1 MLRIRTS
8 YSMNIDTTM
17 NYLMAATA
25 IVFTISIT
33 GPLTTTTTTTTTIN
47 PVQAESGK
55 GADVF
60 KVIMTIFGV
69 DKSKGD
75 PIAVV
80 TVNNGEASKVK
91 MFESDA
97 FPSLSTNLSSPAP
110 STISPPTE
118 GGIIEYV
125 ATFPNVTVN
134 SGNEYKACVATTKDL
149 DLICKTGHNS
159 PASRP
164 EFTDISLNETAT
176 RGTSEN
182 ANTVESTRGE
192 EED

>member
-1 MLRIRTS
+1 MYINNKS
-8 YSMNIDTTM
+8 
-17 NYLMAATA
+17 A
-25 IVFTISIT
+25 ILLLVGAI
-33 GPLTTTTTTTTTIN
+33 LTTALFTTYTA
-47 PVQAESGK
+47 QAETGK
-55 GADVF
+55 GTDVF
-60 KVIMTIFGV
+60 RVIMTVFGV

-75 PIAVV
+75 VVAIV

-91 MFESDA
+91 MFESEA

-110 STISPPTE
+110 STVNPPTDT
-118 GGIIEYV
+118 GIIEYV
-125 ATFPNVTVN
+125 VTFPNVTVN
-134 SGNEYKACVATTKDL
+134 SGAEYKACVVTTKDL

-176 RGTSEN
+176 RGTSGN
-182 ANTVESTRGE
+182 ADTVESTSGE

>member
-1 MLRIRTS
+1 
-8 YSMNIDTTM
+8 MNIYTTM
-17 NYLMAATA
+17 NYLMATT

-33 GPLTTTTTTTTTIN
+33 GLLTTTTTTTTTTIN

-55 GADVF
+55 GADIF
-60 KVIMTIFGV
+60 KVIMTIFDV

-75 PIAVV
+75 VVAVV

-91 MFESDA
+91 MFESKA

-110 STISPPTE
+110 STVNPPTDT
-118 GGIIEYV
+118 GIIEYV
-125 ATFPNVTVN
+125 VTFPNVTVN
-134 SGNEYKACVATTKDL
+134 SGAEYKACVVTTKDL

-164 EFTDISLNETAT
+164 EFTDISLAEMAT
-176 RGTSEN
+176 RGTSGN
-182 ANTVESTRGE
+182 ADTVESASGGE
-192 EED
+192 EEGED

>member
-1 MLRIRTS
+1 
-8 YSMNIDTTM
+8 MNIYTTM
-17 NYLMAATA
+17 NYLMATT

-33 GPLTTTTTTTTTIN
+33 GLLTTTTTTTTTTIN

-75 PIAVV
+75 LVAVV

-91 MFESDA
+91 MFESEA

-110 STISPPTE
+110 STVNPPTDT
-118 GGIIEYV
+118 GIIEYV
-125 ATFPNVTVN
+125 VTFPNVTVN
-134 SGNEYKACVATTKDL
+134 SGAEYKACVVTTKDL

-164 EFTDISLNETAT
+164 EFTDISLAEMAT
-176 RGTSEN
+176 RGTSGN
-182 ANTVESTRGE
+182 ADTVESASGGE
-192 EED
+192 EEGED

>member
-1 MLRIRTS
+1 
-8 YSMNIDTTM
+8 MNIDTTM

-176 RGTSEN
+176 RGTSGN
-182 ANTVESTRGE
+182 ADTVESTSGE

>member
-1 MLRIRTS
+1 
-8 YSMNIDTTM
+8 MNIDTTM
-17 NYLMAATA
+17 SYLMATA
-25 IVFTISIT
+25 IVFTISTT
-33 GPLTTTTTTTTTIN
+33 GFLTTTTTTTTTTTIN

-60 KVIMTIFGV
+60 KVIMTIFSV

-75 PIAVV
+75 VVAVV

-110 STISPPTE
+110 STVNPSTE

-134 SGNEYKACVATTKDL
+134 SGAEYKACVMTTSNL

-159 PASRP
+159 PAARP
-164 EFTDISLNETAT
+164 EFTDISLDETAT
-176 RGTSEN
+176 RGTSGN
-182 ANTVESTRGE
+182 ADTVESARGAE